1 MRRTLLVLVELVL
14 FVVILAACSI
24 LITVT
29 ALPAWTILA
38 LIFVAFAAWLLFVA
52 ILVTVPRDAKTY
64 NNRGLARDRKG
75 DLAGAI
81 ADYDRAIEL
90 DPKCGTAYLNRGI
103 ARARKGDLA
112 GAITDYDHAIEIDPA
127 DIAAYVSRGTAR
139 AEEKNWADAIA
150 DYSRAIELRPDFAG
164 AYFGRAAVHTEQGY
178 RAAAIADYDRAI
190 EIDPRLGPAYADR
203 GLARAEEGDRAAAIA
218 DYDEAIRLLP
228 TDPEKAWVYAC
239 RARAYIAMG
248 DAPAACESLAAA
260 IALDPHWRDTART
273 DPVFDPIRGDPCFQA
288 LVAGSDAPR

>member
-52 ILVTVPRDAKTY
+52 VLIKPKDSRAY
-64 NNRGLARDRKG
+64 NSRGLARDRKG

-164 AYFGRAAVHTEQGY
+164 AYFGRAAIHTEQGY

-203 GLARAEEGDRAAAIA
+203 GLARAEEGDRAGAFA

-288 LVAGSDAPR
+288 LVARPDAPQ